1 MNALH
6 TLKFM
11 RFFSVSLTLASTSI
25 CLSLDSYANTLLQS
39 DVTYIKANQKYL
51 DSFSYRRNS
60 TADDVKVKARAV
72 IPFGTVNGSEPVTV
86 TLGASTTGTF
96 DNSGFVLPTMSNAV
110 LQFGNL
116 KFTALSDN
124 DVDSCGA
131 GGNQH
136 CGTALFRMY
145 TIPEP
150 TQTSPG
156 FWNSVISY
164 GAPIS
169 AGLPNTTFLPVGL
182 NVAGAAILE
191 TYSIPASQHVVSF
204 SDFSP
209 APTFEIEGD
218 FTAAGA
224 GLYNTTIVLEYATTL

>member
-1 MNALH
+1 MKIIKLPITQL
-6 TLKFM
+6 TLVAAIFC
-11 RFFSVSLTLASTSI
+11 SSLT
-25 CLSLDSYANTLLQS
+25 SYAHNEIS
-39 DVTYIKANQKYL
+39 YIKLNTKSL
-51 DSFSYRRNS
+51 NGSSLYRAGS
-60 TADDVKVKARAV
+60 SDGVVVKARAI

-86 TLGASTTGTF
+86 TLNASTTGTF
-96 DNSGFVLPTMSNAV
+96 DNGGFVVPTMSNAV

-131 GGNQH
+131 TLDQH

-145 TIPEP
+145 SIPEVG
-150 TQTSPG
+150 QTSPG

-164 GAPIS
+164 GAPIT
-169 AGLPNTTFLPVGL
+169 AGLPSTTYLPVGL
-182 NVAGAAILE
+182 NVAGAATLE
-191 TYSIPASQHVVSF
+191 TYTIPSTQHVVSF

-209 APTFEIEGD
+209 APTFNIEGD

-224 GLYNTTIVLEYATTL
+224 GVYKTTLVLEYATTL